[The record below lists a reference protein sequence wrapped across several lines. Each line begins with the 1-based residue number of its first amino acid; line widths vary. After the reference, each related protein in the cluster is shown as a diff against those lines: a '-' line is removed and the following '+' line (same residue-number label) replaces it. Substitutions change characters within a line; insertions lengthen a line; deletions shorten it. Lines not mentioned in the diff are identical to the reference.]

1 MAGAHRRGRRTNVL
15 VIRTKSGIEVR
26 VPLDEI
32 DTVVELEGSSGSEKP
47 VPPHAYVHR
56 EGVNRC
62 LACWKERSHPAHT
75 DVAVH
80 ER

>member
-1 MAGAHRRGRRTNVL
+1 VDDDAGAVML

-32 DTVVELEGSSGSEKP
+32 DTIFELEPTSGSEKP
-47 VPPHAYVHR
+47 VAPHPYLHR

-62 LACWKERSHPAHT
+62 VACWKERSHPAHI